1 MRSIRHHL
9 ALILPL
15 FAILFCIEYLM
26 VFDRITE
33 SYEKRLK
40 ENYSLILVADRSVKI
55 SDISHCDTLIEKVEP
70 IDAEDVLRRIK
81 SGMNRQSVEKIRSI
95 MPLFFSIKLRRY
107 AGGDRVERLKSELM
121 SISGVRDV
129 HIFEKVHDRLY
140 AMLLFMKIS
149 FTVFAVLIGTISILL
164 LTKQMTIW
172 QFEHKERMQI
182 MSLFGAPV
190 WLRSG
195 VLFRLA
201 IVDALLALL
210 LVVSALLYLVN
221 DSTVMEMIDAIG
233 VEPETLLRLDDVAV
247 LAALSFAIAI
257 FSAGLVV
264 LRFKEEQ

>member
-1 MRSIRHHL
+1 
-9 ALILPL
+9 
-15 FAILFCIEYLM
+15 
-26 VFDRITE
+26 
-33 SYEKRLK
+33 
-40 ENYSLILVADRSVKI
+40 
-55 SDISHCDTLIEKVEP
+55 
-70 IDAEDVLRRIK
+70 
-81 SGMNRQSVEKIRSI
+81 
-95 MPLFFSIKLRRY
+95 
-107 AGGDRVERLKSELM
+107 
-121 SISGVRDV
+121 
-129 HIFEKVHDRLY
+129 
-140 AMLLFMKIS
+140 
-149 FTVFAVLIGTISILL
+149 
-164 LTKQMTIW
+164 
-172 QFEHKERMQI
+172 